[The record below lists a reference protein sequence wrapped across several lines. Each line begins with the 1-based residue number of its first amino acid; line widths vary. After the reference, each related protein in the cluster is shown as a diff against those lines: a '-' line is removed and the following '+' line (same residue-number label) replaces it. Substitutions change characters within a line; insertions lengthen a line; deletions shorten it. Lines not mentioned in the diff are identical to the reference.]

1 MTVAEGS
8 SPDQGRLTTERRTIK
23 RSALTAALLVVVTI
37 MGCADDTP
45 TYDRQ
50 AEAAERL
57 ASAIAGS
64 DIGIA
69 AVARPS
75 SCVRPTSCPDLP
87 VVELPDRTNL
97 SIEGLAA
104 VASRLGWQAAVV
116 DGRLIT
122 IEDQD
127 DALSGSISLD
137 NEGQVVVAVG
147 EG

>member
-1 MTVAEGS
+1 MTVTEGA
-8 SPDQGRLTTERRTIK
+8 SPGQVRLTRARRTIK
-23 RSALTAALLVVVTI
+23 RSALIAALVVVLTI

-45 TYDRQ
+45 TYDQQ

-57 ASAIAGS
+57 AAAIAGT
-64 DIGIA
+64 DIGIV

-75 SCVRPTSCPDLP
+75 SCVPPTSCPDIP

-104 VASRLGWQAAVV
+104 VASRLGWQTAVV
-116 DGRLIT
+116 DGRLTT

-127 DALSGSISLD
+127 DDLSGSISLD